1 MLEIT
6 WLIYMYRSDHKVMN
20 LNLIFFWQLFVSLLV
35 IMLHETGW
43 FANKTRM
50 SLLSGVI
57 LSDSEGSSNVSR
69 FFARVYPKVFTPEQD
84 DVKEW
89 KG

>member
-1 MLEIT
+1 
-6 WLIYMYRSDHKVMN
+6 
-20 LNLIFFWQLFVSLLV
+20 
-35 IMLHETGW
+35 MLHETGW

-84 DVKEW
+84 DVKE
-89 KG
+89 